1 VASAIIIV
9 GVDESMK
16 KLTNPYPEDIFSEP
30 EKWEKERLLHTATE
44 EHIILDSHFG
54 SFGRKVWNNTIED
67 VRKVVEEELEEFEKK
82 HIDVCPDG
90 YPKIYGY
97 TEEDYQDFK
106 KNLIERLGG

>member
-1 VASAIIIV
+1 
-9 GVDESMK
+9 MK
-16 KLTNPYPEDIFSEP
+16 KLTNPYPDDIFTEYIFTEP
-30 EKWEKERLLHTATE
+30 TKYEMNQLKIFCIDNKISQDKL
-44 EHIILDSHFG
+44 FG
-54 SFGRKVWNNTIED
+54 SFGRKVWNNTMKD

-97 TEEDYQDFK
+97 TEEDYQNFK

>member
-1 VASAIIIV
+1 MASAIIIV

-54 SFGRKVWNNTIED
+54 SFGRKVWNNTMED
-67 VRKVVEEELEEFEKK
+67 VKKVVEEELEEFEKE
-82 HIDVCPDG
+82 HEVDVEFDAMFDIDIGDWI
-90 YPKIYGY
+90 K
-97 TEEDYQDFK
+97 FK